1 MPGSSPKGPGSSPKG
16 RSSPVSEHAPE
27 QEQVIEADDDVGD
40 SDADSALGPDA
51 ESSTASITSSILQYR
66 TIHGRTYHSERGNA
80 FYWCVSKVVTLEF
93 VY

>member
-16 RSSPVSEHAPE
+16 PGSSPKGPSSPVSEPPP
-27 QEQVIEADDDVGD
+27 EQVIEADDDIGD
-40 SDADSALGPDA
+40 SDGDSALGPDA

-80 FYWCVSKVVTLEF
+80 FYWHLGNVSE
-93 VY
+93 